1 MSVYFYG
8 VTRAD
13 TPVPPGLRGV
23 GDPPGEVRALA
34 AGELAALVGP
44 APDGLRARRRDL
56 QAHQNVL
63 LAVGAAGPVLPTR
76 FGVVAAD
83 ESAVT
88 APLRAEAAGYAAA
101 LDRVAGCCEL
111 NLKASPVEAG
121 LADLLRDDPRLR
133 RLSRESRQRPGY
145 DVSVRLGEAAVA
157 GLRRRAA
164 EAAQEAAEALTALAD
179 EVRQGPDVPGCV
191 ANLSFLVAAD
201 RVARCRTA
209 FDALAD
215 RHAGSA
221 ELRLTGPLPC
231 YSFSGLPAPARASAS
246 ASAGA

>member
-1 MSVYFYG
+1 VYFYG

-13 TPVPPGLRGV
+13 TPLPRGIRGV
-23 GDPPGEVRALA
+23 GKPPGEVRTLA
-34 AGELAALVGP
+34 AGRLAALVGP

-56 QAHQNVL
+56 QAHQDVL

-83 ESAVT
+83 DDAVT
-88 APLRAEAAGYAAA
+88 RPLRADAAGYEAA
-101 LDRVAGCCEL
+101 LDRVAGRCEL
-111 NLKASPVEAG
+111 NLKASPLEGG
-121 LADLLRDDPRLR
+121 LAGLLRDDPRLR
-133 RLSRESRQRPGY
+133 RLRQESRRRPGY
-145 DVSVRLGEAAVA
+145 DVSIRLGEAVVA

-164 EAAQEAAEALTALAD
+164 EAAREAAEALTGMAD

-191 ANLSFLVAAD
+191 LNLSFLVAAD
-201 RVARCRTA
+201 RVARCRTV
-209 FDALAD
+209 FDTLAD

-231 YSFSGLPAPARASAS
+231 YSFSALPATAP
-246 ASAGA
+246 AGA